1 MALVVFHPFTV
12 PYLSFLRELETPAGP
27 SVGDGISYFPLGER
41 KYVDCQLSVQ
51 RRMSDR
57 QSSFRSRFL
66 IIARQNAVIS
76 VSVIGFVRCCFRS
89 FSSTVP
95 FASSLLM
102 IIARDGGLIVDS
114 DLLRRCLTMTANGSF
129 RFAFDEVRVS
139 LFFGRV
145 LGDYPALRRSNV
157 SGSDHTLAGRELNQA
172 NFCSGMPTPTGLHH
186 PCYFSPCSSSASIL
200 RRDCNCRPQPYLN
213 LVPEDPLPNVL

>member
-1 MALVVFHPFTV
+1 M

-57 QSSFRSRFL
+57 QSSFKSRFL
-66 IIARQNAVIS
+66 IIARQNAGIS

-95 FASSLLM
+95 LASSLLM
-102 IIARDGGLIVDS
+102 VIARDSGLIVDS
-114 DLLRRCLTMTANGSF
+114 NLLRRCLTKAASASRSMRS
-129 RFAFDEVRVS
+129 AFHYS
-139 LFFGRV
+139 LVACSAITLRYVGQTS
-145 LGDYPALRRSNV
+145 PAH
-157 SGSDHTLAGRELNQA
+157 DHTPAEREL
-172 NFCSGMPTPTGLHH
+172 G
-186 PCYFSPCSSSASIL
+186 
-200 RRDCNCRPQPYLN
+200 
-213 LVPEDPLPNVL
+213 